1 MCILFYY
8 ICSYC
13 SSDTRILTKVGVIQ
27 FWSRVLLILTTRAS
41 YFSYISSVSYVVAF
55 MGPSLASFTMSQSLW
70 LPFWINIALLL
81 AAIPTIYL
89 LPETKSHPSKYYP
102 ELDPAAP
109 EADPLLGQRPS
120 SPIRCSN
127 AFEVHKRPSNR
138 IIQTIMTLIRLI
150 IGRRNF
156 QLLLASFLLT
166 ALASSDTKLL
176 VQYISKRYKWTFAQ
190 VNKFPLLI

>member
-13 SSDTRILTKVGVIQ
+13 SSDTRIFTKVSVIQ
-27 FWSRVLLILTTRAS
+27 FWFRVLLILTTRAS

-70 LPFWINIALLL
+70 LPFWIGIALLL
-81 AAIPTIYL
+81 AAIPTIYF
-89 LPETKSHPSKYYP
+89 LPETKSHPSKYSLQP
-102 ELDPAAP
+102 DPAAP

-120 SPIRCSN
+120 SPTRYSN
-127 AFEVHKRPSNR
+127 AFEADKRLPNR
-138 IIQTIMTLIRLI
+138 IIQTVMTLIRLI

-190 VNKFPLLI
+190 VNKFSLLI